1 MPAFEEED
9 ATMEEVPPEQAHS
22 NDDEMSL
29 QKPQQQDKYSSFTN
43 LSDEQP
49 LSSPH
54 FNSDSGS
61 DENPAQNPAL
71 SQNPTTST
79 STPSTLTPLL
89 TSDSSRTVHF
99 LHGTTVIPTANV
111 PLAVRTAALEAIAWW
126 KGGPRGNPK
135 VTTRLAIN
143 RLGKPIQK
151 TDGVGYSC
159 DRCRR
164 KHLVC
169 VRRRLV
175 SGGAADAYEYLAYA
189 NKDFEHGQIVW
200 M

>member
-1 MPAFEEED
+1 MPQWRKFHQSKLT
-9 ATMEEVPPEQAHS
+9 ATMTRCLSKNPGNRISIPPSPTFQTNNHFQAHTS
-22 NDDEMSL
+22 IQTPAPTRSQRRTQL
-29 QKPQQQDKYSSFTN
+29 YHKTQPRLHPHPV
-43 LSDEQP
+43 LSP
-49 LSSPH
+49 
-54 FNSDSGS
+54 
-61 DENPAQNPAL
+61 
-71 SQNPTTST
+71 
-79 STPSTLTPLL
+79 
-89 TSDSSRTVHF
+89 DSSRTVHF

-159 DRCRR
+159 DRCSR

-169 VRRRLV
+169 V
-175 SGGAADAYEYLAYA
+175 
-189 NKDFEHGQIVW
+189 
-200 M
+200 